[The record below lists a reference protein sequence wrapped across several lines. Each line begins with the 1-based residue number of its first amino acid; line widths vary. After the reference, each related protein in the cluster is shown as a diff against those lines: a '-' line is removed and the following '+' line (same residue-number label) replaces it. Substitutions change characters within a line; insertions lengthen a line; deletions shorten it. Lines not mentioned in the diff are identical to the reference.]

1 MLLKEDIAK
10 LIDSTILKPESVE
23 NEICKLC
30 EDAIEYNFFSVC
42 VNPTW
47 VKYCKDK
54 LNDSSVKVCSV
65 IGFPLGALSTVDKVN
80 ESLNAIK
87 NGVDELDMVINIGFL
102 KGKQMDLFEKDIAKV
117 REVAKNKLLKVIIET
132 CLLTD
137 EEKIIA
143 CEITKKVGADF
154 VKTSTGFSSGG
165 ATVKDISLM
174 RKTVGNDFGVK
185 ASGGIRTLD
194 DVLKMLN
201 AGASRIGTSNGV
213 NIIKEIK

>member
-10 LIDSTILKPESVE
+10 LIDSTILRPESIKD
-23 NEICKLC
+23 EICKLC

-165 ATVKDISLM
+165 ATVEDISLM

-213 NIIKEIK
+213 NIIKEVK

>member
-1 MLLKEDIAK
+1 
-10 LIDSTILKPESVE
+10 
-23 NEICKLC
+23 
-30 EDAIEYNFFSVC
+30 
-42 VNPTW
+42 
-47 VKYCKDK
+47 
-54 LNDSSVKVCSV
+54 
-65 IGFPLGALSTVDKVN
+65 
-80 ESLNAIK
+80 
-87 NGVDELDMVINIGFL
+87 MVINIGFL

-165 ATVKDISLM
+165 ATVEDISLM

>member
-10 LIDSTILKPESVE
+10 LIDSTILKAESVE

-54 LNDSSVKVCSV
+54 LNDSSIKVCSV
-65 IGFPLGALSTVDKVN
+65 IGFPLGASSTIDKVN

-87 NGVDELDMVINIGFL
+87 NGADELDMVINIGFL
-102 KGKQMDLFEKDIAKV
+102 KGKQMDLFEKDIAEV
-117 REVAKNKLLKVIIET
+117 REVSKNKTLKVILET
-132 CLLTD
+132 CLLTN

-143 CEITKKVGADF
+143 CEIVKKVGADF

-165 ATVKDISLM
+165 ATVEDVTLM
-174 RKTVGNDFGVK
+174 RKTVGNDMGVK
-185 ASGGIRTLD
+185 ASGGVRKLD
-194 DVLKMLN
+194 DALKMLN
-201 AGASRIGTSNGV
+201 AGANRIGTSNGV

>member
-1 MLLKEDIAK
+1 MLSKEDITK
-10 LIDSTILKPESVE
+10 LIDSTILRPESIE
-23 NEICKLC
+23 DEICKLC

-54 LNDSSVKVCSV
+54 LNYSSVKVCSV

-87 NGVDELDMVINIGFL
+87 NGADELDMVINIGYL
-102 KGKQMDLFEKDIAKV
+102 KGGKIDLFKKDIEMV
-117 REVAKNKLLKVIIET
+117 REVAKDKVLKVILET
-132 CLLTD
+132 CLLTN
-137 EEKIIA
+137 EEKVVA
-143 CEITKKVGADF
+143 CEIVKKVGADF

-165 ATVKDISLM
+165 AKVEDITLM
-174 RKTVGNDFGVK
+174 RKIVGNDFGVK

-194 DVLKMLN
+194 DVLKMVN
-201 AGASRIGTSNGV
+201 AGANRIGTSNSV

>member
-1 MLLKEDIAK
+1 MLLKNDIAK
-10 LIDSTILKPESVE
+10 LIDSTILRPESIE
-23 NEICKLC
+23 KEICKLC
-30 EDAIEYNFFSVC
+30 EEAIEYNFFSVC

-54 LNDSSVKVCSV
+54 LDDSSVKVCSV
-65 IGFPLGALSTVDKVN
+65 IGFPLGALSTIDKVN

-87 NGVDELDMVINIGFL
+87 NGADELDMVINIGFL
-102 KGKQMDLFEKDIAKV
+102 KGGQMDLFEKDIAKV
-117 REVAKNKLLKVIIET
+117 REVAKNKLLKVILET
-132 CLLTD
+132 CLLTN

-143 CEITKKVGADF
+143 CEIVKKVGADF

-165 ATVKDISLM
+165 ATVEDIALM
-174 RKTVGNDFGVK
+174 RKAVGNNMGVK

-201 AGASRIGTSNGV
+201 AGANRIGASNSV

>member
-165 ATVKDISLM
+165 ATVEDISLM

-201 AGASRIGTSNGV
+201 AGVSRIGTSNGV